1 VNYVRFSSFVLF
13 FGLAVSA
20 AGQLPDGPGKQEVQ
34 KLCTQCHE
42 IERVFSLRQ
51 DHDGW
56 QATVNKMASLGMRAS
71 DDDMKLIVDYLAKS
85 FPGEPVPKLNLNTA
99 TAIQLESALS
109 LKRSESALVIEYRT
123 KNGNFKSLEDLK
135 KVTGVPFAKFEAK
148 KDRLIF

>member
-1 VNYVRFSSFVLF
+1 
-13 FGLAVSA
+13 
-20 AGQLPDGPGKQEVQ
+20 
-34 KLCTQCHE
+34 
-42 IERVFSLRQ
+42 
-51 DHDGW
+51 
-56 QATVNKMASLGMRAS
+56 MASLGMRAS